1 MKPLLSVL
9 IAVVIAFSG
18 MTVAFADEI
27 SDTNAEN
34 VGTAAYGTDNQ
45 ENTQP
50 DTGTVDATA
59 TELTTENATES
70 ETETQPENE
79 ALTASPDCTVIS
91 KDGRYKL
98 HVYKEGDLVY
108 ADIIKYLGKD
118 NFPKTTVITSI
129 DGYKIRQ
136 IRAKAFSGLKSLRT
150 VKFMGTYFA
159 KGVKSEVLK
168 KGFYNC
174 KKMTT
179 LVVNS
184 YVNLDSKC
192 AGYVSDKK
200 SAKFTTLNYN
210 DVTKTQSDVSGKLN
224 YAKTHTVK
232 AIYNVSKD
240 NKNNRKAKLVD
251 FLNGSVFYAK
261 VAGKSVKGWK
271 SSNSKVI
278 AISDKG
284 KAVVKIKGTTT
295 LSVKV
300 GNLKIK
306 RKFVVTT
313 NPYLT
318 VKGKK
323 VTSVTV
329 KNGQTIKLGVKGKAA
344 SIDNVYTNTDYAK
357 ITSKK
362 SAATL
367 KVKGLQ
373 RGTTTLKVKVNG
385 YSIKLKVTV
394 KKNPITD
401 ETMAKIAQK
410 IGSQVDYAYADST
423 VMCSAYAFCYAYYQV
438 KGVKITPLSVW
449 CPGGCTW
456 YGGTPIYYSS
466 GASMLKAIKA
476 SLDKNQACVGLL
488 SIGNSAHHY
497 VTFYDYTGKGT
508 KLSDFKILDPW
519 DGTLTTGECYGY
531 SRGYGYQ
538 AITINV

>member
-9 IAVVIAFSG
+9 IAVVMAFSG
-18 MTVAFADEI
+18 MTISFAAET
-27 SDTNAEN
+27 SDNEEP
-34 VGTAAYGTDNQ
+34 VGAVVSDNNQ
-45 ENTQP
+45 EDTQP
-50 DTGTVDATA
+50 DTNNENTTETTTETEPETVAAA
-59 TELTTENATES
+59 TEPS
-70 ETETQPENE
+70 G
-79 ALTASPDCTVIS
+79 TVIS
-91 KDGRYKL
+91 KNGKYKL
-98 HVYKEGDLVY
+98 FVYREGDIVY

-118 NFPKTTVITSI
+118 KFSKNTVISEI

-136 IRAKAFSGLKSLRT
+136 IRAKAFCGLKTLKT

-184 YVNLDSKC
+184 FVTLNPKC
-192 AGYVSDKK
+192 AGYVNGKK
-200 SAKFTTLNYN
+200 CSKFTTLKFN
-210 DVTKTQSDVSGKLN
+210 DVTKTQSDVSSKLN

-232 AIYNVSKD
+232 AVYNVSNN

-251 FLNGSVFYAK
+251 FVNGAVFYAK
-261 VAGKSVKGWK
+261 VAGKSVNGWK

-278 AISDKG
+278 SITNKG
-284 KAVVKIKGTTT
+284 KAVVKIKGKTT

-329 KNGQTIKLGVKGKAA
+329 KNGQTVKLGIKGKAS
-344 SIDNVYTNTDYAK
+344 SINNAYTSTGYAK

-362 SAATL
+362 TATTL
-367 KVKGLQ
+367 KVKGIR
-373 RGTTTLKVKVNG
+373 RGKTTVKVKVNG
-385 YSIKLKVTV
+385 YTIKLKVTV
-394 KKNPITD
+394 KKNPISD
-401 ETMAKIAQK
+401 ETMANIADQ
-410 IGSQVDYAYADST
+410 IGSQVDYCYADST

-438 KGVKITPLSVW
+438 KGSKITPISVW

-456 YGGTPIYYSS
+456 YGGTPTYYSS
-466 GASMLKAIKA
+466 SSSMLKTIKT

-519 DGTLTTGECYGY
+519 DGTLTTGEYYGY

-538 AITINV
+538 TVTINT